1 MEPIYVETSA
11 FFIFEKEIFTKHR
24 RRIGFRP
31 YIQEVSDLE
40 AVDIDEPKDYEMAVK
55 LADLR

>member
-1 MEPIYVETSA
+1 METSA